1 MNINQFSKM
10 ANSKNVLNSIRT
22 ILGMEAEIELLAE
35 AVLED
40 GTKIATDSEEWSEG
54 AMAYVV
60 AEDGEKMPLPTGSYK
75 TQDGVEMEVVDGEVT
90 SISKMEEVEETEAG
104 KDKDKPYKK
113 GEEEE
118 MTSESK
124 DDELD
129 LSAYATKEQLV
140 EALGQLHTELSE
152 MISKVVTENETL
164 KEELEKVSK
173 MSAVEPVKHSQTN
186 LSSINHP
193 IETGNKAL
201 DMILNL
207 KNNN

>member
-104 KDKDKPYKK
+104 KDKDEEYKK
-113 GEEEE
+113 DEEE
-118 MTSESK
+118 MTSETK
-124 DDELD
+124 DSELD

-186 LSSINHP
+186 LSTENISYN
-193 IETGNKAL
+193 TGNKAL
-201 DMILNL
+201 DMILQL
-207 KNNN
+207 KNSN